1 MNGRCLAL
9 LWAVGMLLVALPLR
23 AQQDLSAAIA
33 RVNDSVFT
41 IKAGESLG
49 TGFVVT
55 PQGDALTCKHVLGGV
70 QEVEV
75 ELANG
80 DKGKAQ
86 VVAKDESRDLA
97 LLRLDRSGL
106 PAVVFASAEDLK
118 PGARVAAVGA
128 PLGLGNSVTEGV
140 VSAVGREIE
149 GQKYLQ
155 ISAALNKGNSG
166 GPVVNADGKVVGV
179 ATAVVQEASNV
190 GFALPSGAA
199 LDFLKAQNVVAS
211 VALQGEP
218 AAATTPGTPPVSS
231 PPTPSPVPLPP
242 AAPESR
248 QDWVLPVLSL
258 VIALVVSLL
267 VSLLVTRMYLQRV
280 GAVGSAPPPPG
291 AFPPPATPP
300 PQDLSDIDITLG

>member
-1 MNGRCLAL
+1 MKGRCLAL
-9 LWAVGMLLVALPLR
+9 LWAAGMLAAAWPLR
-23 AQQDLSAAIA
+23 AQEDLSAAIA

-49 TGFVVT
+49 TGFVLT
-55 PQGDALTCKHVLGGV
+55 PQGDALTCKHVVGEA

-80 DKGKAQ
+80 DKSKAQ
-86 VVAKDESRDLA
+86 VVAKDDSRDLA
-97 LLRLDRSGL
+97 LLKLDRSGL
-106 PAVVFASAEDLK
+106 PTVVFGSAEELK
-118 PGARVAAVGA
+118 PGERVAVVGA

-140 VSAVGREIE
+140 VSAVGRDIA

-166 GPVVNADGKVVGV
+166 GPVVNSEGKVVGV

-211 VALQGEP
+211 VALQGESSAP
-218 AAATTPGTPPVSS
+218 TTPGTAS
-231 PPTPSPVPLPP
+231 PPGPPPAAPVPLPP
-242 AAPESR
+242 AAPPSR

-267 VSLLVTRMYLQRV
+267 VSLLVTRTYLQRV
-280 GAVGSAPPPPG
+280 GAVGGAPLPPSVLPPPP
-291 AFPPPATPP
+291 PVQ
-300 PQDLSDIDITLG
+300 QDLSDIDITLG

>member
-9 LWAVGMLLVALPLR
+9 LWAAGMLSAAVPLR

-49 TGFVVT
+49 SGFVVT
-55 PQGDALTCKHVLGGV
+55 PQGDALTCKHVLGDV

-86 VVAKDESRDLA
+86 VVARDESRDLA
-97 LLRLDRSGL
+97 LLKLDRSGL
-106 PAVVFASAEDLK
+106 PAVVFGSAEDLK

-166 GPVVNADGKVVGV
+166 GPVVNAEGKVVGV
-179 ATAVVQEASNV
+179 ATAVVKEASNV
-190 GFALPSGAA
+190 GFALPSAGV

-218 AAATTPGTPPVSS
+218 PADTTSSPPTPPS

-248 QDWVLPVLSL
+248 QEWVLPVLSL

-267 VSLLVTRMYLQRV
+267 VSLLVTRIYLQRV
-280 GAVGSAPPPPG
+280 GAVAGAPLAPSSLPPS
-291 AFPPPATPP
+291 PPVQ
-300 PQDLSDIDITLG
+300 QDLSDIDITLG